1 MEKSEADAMDE
12 CFVETHDLDWY
23 AFDHEWRLHH
33 FATAGRGVVPE
44 AVRASMQ
51 RWRASCEL
59 VDQLPCRFE
68 VEVVA
73 GKSPSL
79 ASKGSHDSSLRDFV
93 EMASKGL
100 YSHDV
105 SDGGYRLIAK
115 PTHPRVILPLDE
127 QADKLIP
134 RGRIQYADDGVTVS
148 AGLIAELELE

>member
-1 MEKSEADAMDE
+1 MDKCEFDAMDDG
-12 CFVETHDLDWY
+12 FVSTHDLDWY

-68 VEVVA
+68 VEVVT
-73 GKSPSL
+73 G
-79 ASKGSHDSSLRDFV
+79 KGSHDSSLRDFV

-105 SDGGYRLIAK
+105 SDGDYRLIARPK
-115 PTHPRVILPLDE
+115 HPRVILPLDE
-127 QADKLIP
+127 QADKWIP

-148 AGLIAELELE
+148 AGLIAELEIE